1 MPRSA
6 AKYRI
11 DRSRSSK
18 GDRESLT
25 LSSDSDDDYFRSV
38 EDGAGNG
45 KADHHTTAT
54 INASSALKTSNS
66 IRNDKDT
73 PDYQDDNQEFTHS
86 QDSNDND
93 QHIDDSDS
101 EDDIPAKNPRRRT
114 VPKQKRPT
122 RSSRGTLK
130 SSTPS
135 TKSRRPAI
143 QDDDDEEEED
153 DDEYDDDNQA
163 SSSSDEEF
171 VDEDVDQDDFPVKRP
186 VRTRRT
192 PPNRPQRSSRR
203 KMGLSEKEAASM
215 DSDNNDSDDYPN
227 DTPPTIHAAGA
238 SGRRRPKRQPNKSK
252 GASSVT
258 RKAPIRNV
266 ATKKNHKSAVLY
278 PQDTLAG
285 LPSPKRSSAIK
296 ARNKV
301 KSVAKVEEKGSDQD
315 VDSDEYSGHESE
327 SKEEYVQPKK
337 TSSRTPRKK
346 QGNESSD
353 EEFHIDSESSNG
365 NSSEEAS
372 LSDPLDEDD
381 EEIAANPDQ
390 SHIKKYLQEQ
400 LQEEDNAKG
409 VNIDNEQVGTADES
423 SDDDVPVTSRRNK
436 SAKSEIRP
444 SPRKG
449 RYQGLDSCSSS
460 EDNDEE
466 DEQNPAPNKAASIL
480 PPCPSRLDA
489 ITAEELPRRHV
500 CYISPDGQSRIC
512 FQLETLRQI
521 ALKSSQLQLRTDL
534 DGMQRQTFLQPPHF
548 RTAASDDLL
557 DQIASRFGRDAL
569 DLFGP
574 YYNQKHSS
582 LQVHERED
590 SSDDDGFGVYALE
603 TFRDRVQK
611 YFQNSMGSQDIYVC
625 PLCYGQSHRLIVN
638 PEADDDD
645 ETVPLEG
652 NYDPM
657 HVLGNLDKDEFV
669 VASQFCFTR
678 ASNIKKHLRSDHNID
693 TREVRGNDLYMR
705 WKVRAPDGL
714 LQRWLAYYYNQKPKQ
729 GYMKMYWYQGNSQSF
744 ILLLDLMKRG
754 EIYSGIATDP
764 DSTEEEK
771 EMAEEY
777 LQRAENYYESFS
789 SLVPA
794 LWKSIAS
801 PFAESAVNM
810 KEFIVEDDEVE
821 DESEDENTNHASLHR
836 QLAARD
842 DESDENDLVHKLQRK
857 YVDENE
863 EEEDYINDESSED
876 ELEITEAKERN
887 ADDEEEEE
895 EDDDDDE
902 KMKGYYSPVEEEKD
916 EWILSRLAR
925 RKRTSLSTPSLQQ
938 ENVSKRTAR

>member
-192 PPNRPQRSSRR
+192 PPNRPQRSWCFW
-203 KMGLSEKEAASM
+203 
-215 DSDNNDSDDYPN
+215 
-227 DTPPTIHAAGA
+227 
-238 SGRRRPKRQPNKSK
+238 RRRPKRQPNKSK

-315 VDSDEYSGHESE
+315 VDSDEYSGHE
-327 SKEEYVQPKK
+327 K
-337 TSSRTPRKK
+337 
-346 QGNESSD
+346 
-353 EEFHIDSESSNG
+353 
-365 NSSEEAS
+365 EAS

-400 LQEEDNAKG
+400 LQEEDNARVHFTK
-409 VNIDNEQVGTADES
+409 
-423 SDDDVPVTSRRNK
+423 NK

>member
-18 GDRESLT
+18 GDRESMT
-25 LSSDSDDDYFRSV
+25 LSSDSDDDFFRSV
-38 EDGAGNG
+38 EDGADNG
-45 KADHHTTAT
+45 KVDHHTTAT

-66 IRNDKDT
+66 IRNYKDT
-73 PDYQDDNQEFTHS
+73 QDDQDDIQEFTHS
-86 QDSNDND
+86 QDSDNDND

-101 EDDIPAKNPRRRT
+101 EDDIPARNPRRRT

-122 RSSRGTLK
+122 RSSRGKLK

-135 TKSRRPAI
+135 TKSRRPTI
-143 QDDDDEEEED
+143 QDDDDDEEEEEEED
-153 DDEYDDDNQA
+153 HDEYDDNQA
-163 SSSSDEEF
+163 KSSSDEEF
-171 VDEDVDQDDFPVKRP
+171 VDEDDEQDDVPVKGS

-203 KMGLSEKEAASM
+203 KTELSEEEAAFT
-215 DSDNNDSDDYPN
+215 DSDDDPN
-227 DTPPTIHAAGA
+227 DTPPTRRAAA
-238 SGRRRPKRQPNKSK
+238 AAAGRRRPKRQPTKSK
-252 GASSVT
+252 GAGSVT
-258 RKAPIRNV
+258 RKAPTRKV
-266 ATKKNHKSAVLY
+266 ATKNNHKPAALY

-315 VDSDEYSGHESE
+315 IDSDEYSGHESE
-327 SKEEYVQPKK
+327 SKEEHVPPKK

-346 QGNESSD
+346 NVNESSD
-353 EEFHIDSESSNG
+353 EEFRIGSESSNS

-372 LSDPLDEDD
+372 LSDPLDADD
-381 EEIAANPDQ
+381 EEIAAKSDQ
-390 SHIKKYLQEQ
+390 SYIKNDLQEQ
-400 LQEEDNAKG
+400 LQENGNTKG
-409 VNIDNEQVGTADES
+409 VNVDNEQVGTADES
-423 SDDDVPVTSRRNK
+423 SDDDVLVTSRRNR
-436 SAKSEIRP
+436 SAKNEIRP

-449 RYQGLDSCSSS
+449 RYQGLDSSSSS
-460 EDNDEE
+460 EDDHKE
-466 DEQNPAPNKAASIL
+466 DQENPTPIKTAPTL
-480 PPCPSRLDA
+480 PPCTSRLDA

-500 CYISPDGQSRIC
+500 CYISPDGQSRTC
-512 FQLETLRQI
+512 FKLETLRQI

-569 DLFGP
+569 DLHGP
-574 YYNQKHSS
+574 YYNRKHSS
-582 LQVHERED
+582 LQVHQRED
-590 SSDDDGFGVYALE
+590 SSDDDFGVYALAN
-603 TFRDRVQK
+603 FRDRVQK

-652 NYDPM
+652 KYDPM

-669 VASQFCFTR
+669 VASHFCFTR

-693 TREVRGNDLYMR
+693 TREVQGNDLYMR

-714 LQRWLAYYYNQKPKQ
+714 LQRWLAYYYNHKSKQ
-729 GYMKMYWYQGNSQSF
+729 GYMKMYWYEGNSQNF
-744 ILLLDLMKRG
+744 ILLLDLMKRV
-754 EIYSGIATDP
+754 EMYSELATDP

-771 EMAEEY
+771 GAAEEY

-801 PFAESAVNM
+801 PFAESAINM

-821 DESEDENTNHASLHR
+821 DESEDDNTNHASLHR
-836 QLAARD
+836 QLAAKD

-857 YVDENE
+857 YVDKND

-876 ELEITEAKERN
+876 ELEITETKDRN
-887 ADDEEEEE
+887 AEDEEEEE
-895 EDDDDDE
+895 EEDNEDE

-925 RKRTSLSTPSLQQ
+925 RKRNSLSTPSLQQ
-938 ENVSKRTAR
+938 ENFSKRAAR